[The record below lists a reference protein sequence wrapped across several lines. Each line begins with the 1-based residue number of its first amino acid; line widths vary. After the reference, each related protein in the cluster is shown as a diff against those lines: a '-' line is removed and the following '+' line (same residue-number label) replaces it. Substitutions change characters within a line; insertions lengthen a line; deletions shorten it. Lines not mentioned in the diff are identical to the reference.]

1 MSNKY
6 SVENVKIIVDKST
19 GEVVSKF
26 TSRNDFHSR
35 GYFDEQKG
43 YRFRA
48 RSKKLIR
55 LDVDIDLLEP
65 LNNSELGRVYR
76 LTRLIWQDTGVLAK
90 VVNRAVL
97 PLQRNDLYEYMGFDS
112 SRRGREFLDKLLSLS
127 LIRYVVVN
135 LDDKGTTEE
144 QWYLNPLYAATNYI
158 NRNQY
163 LLWRDQIDKFI
174 PDYIKDKFLSVKSE
188 NIENSK
194 KTC

>member
-26 TSRNDFHSR
+26 TSCNDFHSR

-55 LDVDIDLLEP
+55 LDVDIDLLQQ

-97 PLQRNDLYEYMGFDS
+97 PLQRNDLYEYM
-112 SRRGREFLDKLLSLS
+112 
-127 LIRYVVVN
+127 
-135 LDDKGTTEE
+135 
-144 QWYLNPLYAATNYI
+144 
-158 NRNQY
+158 
-163 LLWRDQIDKFI
+163 
-174 PDYIKDKFLSVKSE
+174 
-188 NIENSK
+188 
-194 KTC
+194 